1 MYAAGQYCGR
11 REGRLMSSF
20 LFTPMTRFYAEAL
33 QYMKNAGGKGAGE
46 ASGTDTA
53 AGGLATGQ
61 KRRTDGSAFSGS
73 FAGTVQ
79 ERLARKEQET
89 PGAAFVSDGKGQQ
102 MADSVPRA
110 GERNEQAV
118 KAMSMD
124 QYRMYIYQKISSLP
138 TSATQKWD
146 AVSVNISEEGFAAMK
161 ADPAYEKWVLDTL
174 RQDFA
179 FYNPWSAYA
188 GGSYRVHYFG
198 ATKEEYRGE
207 SFPMGFR
214 NGGKHTD
221 SSRKKK
227 QKSFWEKRA
236 ERHKMYMD
244 LATKAWYKRENE
256 REYQQKIA
264 LGRKEVSSAL
274 LRQQAM
280 ERATGEKMELGVNP
294 DVLSEA
300 ATELAQNYV
309 FFKIPSALT
318 NPKPK
323 PGK

>member
-1 MYAAGQYCGR
+1 
-11 REGRLMSSF
+11 MSGF

-33 QYMKNAGGKGAGE
+33 QYMKNAAADGAAGAGN
-46 ASGTDTA
+46 A
-53 AGGLATGQ
+53 AGTAGT
-61 KRRTDGSAFSGS
+61 GS

-79 ERLARKEQET
+79 EKLAQT
-89 PGAAFVSDGKGQQ
+89 
-102 MADSVPRA
+102 ADIVPRA
-110 GERNEQAV
+110 GERGEQAV
-118 KAMSMD
+118 RAMSMD
-124 QYRMYIYQKISSLP
+124 QYKMYIYQKISALP

-198 ATKEEYRGE
+198 ATKQEYRGE
-207 SFPMGFR
+207 SFQMGFR

-221 SSRKKK
+221 SAKKK

-256 REYQQKIA
+256 REYQEKID
-264 LGRKEVSSAL
+264 LGRKEVSSAI
-274 LRQQAM
+274 LRQQAI
-280 ERATGEKMELGVNP
+280 ERATGEKVELGVNT

-300 ATELAQNYV
+300 ATELAKNYV

>member
-1 MYAAGQYCGR
+1 
-11 REGRLMSSF
+11 MSGF

-33 QYMKNAGGKGAGE
+33 TYMKHAAKGAGNTDGV
-46 ASGTDTA
+46 SGSPGEGQKTQ
-53 AGGLATGQ
+53 TGQ
-61 KRRTDGSAFSGS
+61 GAVTGS

-79 ERLARKEQET
+79 DQLAKKEKGE
-89 PGAAFVSDGKGQQ
+89 GDAATVAYGQKMQAADAVSQ
-102 MADSVPRA
+102 A
-110 GERNEQAV
+110 GHRNEQAV
-118 KAMSMD
+118 QAMSME
-124 QYRMYIYQKISSLP
+124 QYKMYIYQKISALP

-207 SFPMGFR
+207 SFQMGFR
-214 NGGKHTD
+214 NCGKHTD
-221 SSRKKK
+221 SAKKKK

-244 LATKAWYKRENE
+244 LATKAWYKQENE

-264 LGRKEVSSAL
+264 IGRKEVSSAI
-274 LRQQAM
+274 LRQQVI
-280 ERATGEKMELGVNP
+280 ERATGEKVDLGVNP
-294 DVLSEA
+294 DVLTEA
-300 ATELAQNYV
+300 STELAGSYV

-318 NPKPK
+318 NSKPK
-323 PGK
+323 AGK

>member
-1 MYAAGQYCGR
+1 
-11 REGRLMSSF
+11 MSGF

-33 QYMKNAGGKGAGE
+33 QYMKNAGSQAADKAD
-46 ASGTDTA
+46 GTGSAA
-53 AGGLATGQ
+53 AGSAGNAAGTGG
-61 KRRTDGSAFSGS
+61 TGS

-79 ERLARKEQET
+79 EKLAQ
-89 PGAAFVSDGKGQQ
+89 AAGGTSRV
-102 MADSVPRA
+102 

-118 KAMSMD
+118 QAMSMD
-124 QYRMYIYQKISSLP
+124 QYKMYIYQKISGLP

-188 GGSYRVHYFG
+188 GGTYRVHYFG

-207 SFPMGFR
+207 SFQMGFR

-221 SSRKKK
+221 STKKKK

-236 ERHKMYMD
+236 ERHKLYMD
-244 LATKAWYKRENE
+244 LATKAWYKRENQ
-256 REYQQKIA
+256 REYQEKID
-264 LGRKEVSSAL
+264 LGRKEVSSAR
-274 LRQQAM
+274 LRQQAL
-280 ERATGEKMELGVNP
+280 ERATGERVALGVNT
-294 DVLSEA
+294 DVLAEA
-300 ATELAQNYV
+300 ATELSQNYV
-309 FFKIPSALT
+309 FFKIPSVLT

-323 PGK
+323 TGK

>member
-1 MYAAGQYCGR
+1 
-11 REGRLMSSF
+11 MSGF

-33 QYMKNAGGKGAGE
+33 QYMKNAAADGAAGAGN
-46 ASGTDTA
+46 A
-53 AGGLATGQ
+53 AGTAGT
-61 KRRTDGSAFSGS
+61 GS

-79 ERLARKEQET
+79 EKLAQT
-89 PGAAFVSDGKGQQ
+89 
-102 MADSVPRA
+102 ADIVPRA
-110 GERNEQAV
+110 GERGEQAV
-118 KAMSMD
+118 RAMSMD
-124 QYRMYIYQKISSLP
+124 QYKMYIYQKISALP

-198 ATKEEYRGE
+198 ATKQEYRGE
-207 SFPMGFR
+207 SFQMGFR

-221 SSRKKK
+221 SAKKK

-256 REYQQKIA
+256 REYQEKID
-264 LGRKEVSSAL
+264 LGRKEVSSAI
-274 LRQQAM
+274 LRQQAI
-280 ERATGEKMELGVNP
+280 ERATGEKVELGVNT

-318 NPKPK
+318 NPKLK

>member
-1 MYAAGQYCGR
+1 
-11 REGRLMSSF
+11 MSEF

-33 QYMKNAGGKGAGE
+33 AYMKHAGGKTAGS
-46 ASGTDTA
+46 AADRPADAADTN
-53 AGGLATGQ
+53 GATGEM
-61 KRRTDGSAFSGS
+61 GAAGS
-73 FAGTVQ
+73 FAGTVLDQ
-79 ERLARKEQET
+79 LARKEQEA
-89 PGAAFVSDGKGQQ
+89 GKSFGSYAAGSIPQ
-102 MADSVPRA
+102 A
-110 GERNEQAV
+110 GYRDEQAV
-118 KAMSMD
+118 QAMSLD
-124 QYRMYIYQKISSLP
+124 QYKMYIYQKISALP

-146 AVSVNISEEGFAAMK
+146 AVSVQISEEGFAAMK

-179 FYNPWSAYA
+179 FHNPWSAYA
-188 GGSYRVHYFG
+188 GGSYRVHFFG

-207 SFPMGFR
+207 SFQMGFR

-221 SSRKKK
+221 SAKKKK

-244 LATKAWYKRENE
+244 LATKAHYKQENE

-264 LGRKEVSSAL
+264 FGRKEVSSAL
-274 LRQQAM
+274 LRQQAI
-280 ERATGEKMELGVNP
+280 ERSTGEKVELGVNP

-323 PGK
+323 AGK

>member
-1 MYAAGQYCGR
+1 
-11 REGRLMSSF
+11 MSGF

-33 QYMKNAGGKGAGE
+33 QYMKNAAADGAAGAGN
-46 ASGTDTA
+46 A
-53 AGGLATGQ
+53 AGTAGT
-61 KRRTDGSAFSGS
+61 GS

-79 ERLARKEQET
+79 EKLAQT
-89 PGAAFVSDGKGQQ
+89 
-102 MADSVPRA
+102 ADIVPRA
-110 GERNEQAV
+110 GERGEQAV
-118 KAMSMD
+118 RAMSMD
-124 QYRMYIYQKISSLP
+124 QYKMYIYQKISALP

-198 ATKEEYRGE
+198 ATKQEYRGE
-207 SFPMGFR
+207 SFQMGFR

-221 SSRKKK
+221 SAKKK

-256 REYQQKIA
+256 REYQEKID
-264 LGRKEVSSAL
+264 LGRKEVSSAI
-274 LRQQAM
+274 LRQQAI
-280 ERATGEKMELGVNP
+280 ERATGEKVELGVNT

>member
-1 MYAAGQYCGR
+1 
-11 REGRLMSSF
+11 MSGF

-33 QYMKNAGGKGAGE
+33 EYMKHAAKGAGNTDG
-46 ASGTDTA
+46 ASGSL
-53 AGGLATGQ
+53 GGGQKTPTGQ
-61 KRRTDGSAFSGS
+61 DPVTGS

-79 ERLARKEQET
+79 DQLAKKEQGE
-89 PGAAFVSDGKGQQ
+89 GAFATDAYGQKMQAAGGVS
-102 MADSVPRA
+102 RA
-110 GERNEQAV
+110 GYRNEQAV
-118 KAMSMD
+118 QAMSME
-124 QYRMYIYQKISSLP
+124 QYKMYIYQQISALP

-207 SFPMGFR
+207 SFQMGFR

-221 SSRKKK
+221 SAKKKK

-244 LATKAWYKRENE
+244 LATKAYYKRENE

-264 LGRKEVSSAL
+264 FGRKEVSSAI
-274 LRQQAM
+274 LRQQAI

-309 FFKIPSALT
+309 FFKIPSALM

>member
-1 MYAAGQYCGR
+1 MGG
-11 REGRLMSSF
+11 F

-33 QYMKNAGGKGAGE
+33 QYMKNAGGRTTGKVPGVWADQTGLPGNGQAGAGNVINT
-46 ASGTDTA
+46 AGTDMA
-53 AGGLATGQ
+53 
-61 KRRTDGSAFSGS
+61 GS

-79 ERLARKEQET
+79 EQLAKKEQ
-89 PGAAFVSDGKGQQ
+89 GAAGALRDSYGQETDGVIGMMSGKGQ
-102 MADSVPRA
+102 A
-110 GERNEQAV
+110 GGRDEQAV
-118 KAMSMD
+118 QAMSME
-124 QYRMYIYQKISSLP
+124 QYKFYIYQKISNLP
-138 TSATQKWD
+138 TSPTQKWD

-161 ADPAYEKWVLDTL
+161 SDPAYEKWVLDTL

-179 FYNPWSAYA
+179 FNNPWSAYA

-198 ATKEEYRGE
+198 ATREEYRGE
-207 SFPMGFR
+207 SFQMGFR

-221 SSRKKK
+221 SSKKKK

-236 ERHKMYMD
+236 ERHKLYMD

-256 REYQQKIA
+256 REYQEKID

-274 LRQQAM
+274 LRQQAI
-280 ERATGEKMELGVNP
+280 ERATGEKIELGVNP

-300 ATELAQNYV
+300 ATELAQNYM
-309 FFKIPSALT
+309 FFKIPSALL

-323 PGK
+323 TGKGNP

>member
-1 MYAAGQYCGR
+1 
-11 REGRLMSSF
+11 MSGF

-33 QYMKNAGGKGAGE
+33 EYMKNAAGRTAGKADGG
-46 ASGTDTA
+46 A
-53 AGGLATGQ
+53 AGGMRDTA
-61 KRRTDGSAFSGS
+61 DAADAAGS
-73 FAGTVQ
+73 FAEAVQ
-79 ERLARKEQET
+79 EKVAQKEQ
-89 PGAAFVSDGKGQQ
+89 GAFLDSARQAADGVSC
-102 MADSVPRA
+102 A
-110 GERNEQAV
+110 GDRSEQAV

-124 QYRMYIYQKISSLP
+124 QYKMYIYRKISALP

-207 SFPMGFR
+207 SFQMGFR

-221 SSRKKK
+221 SSRKKR
-227 QKSFWEKRA
+227 QKGFWEKRA

-244 LATKAWYKRENE
+244 LATKAWYKQENE

-264 LGRKEVSSAL
+264 FGRKAVSSAV
-274 LRQQAM
+274 LRQRAI
-280 ERATGEKMELGVNP
+280 ERATGEKVELGVNQ

-300 ATELAQNYV
+300 STELAQNYV

-323 PGK
+323 TGK

>member
-1 MYAAGQYCGR
+1 
-11 REGRLMSSF
+11 MSGF

-33 QYMKNAGGKGAGE
+33 QYMKNAGGKATGKVPSVWVDQTGAGNGVN
-46 ASGTDTA
+46 AAGTDMT
-53 AGGLATGQ
+53 
-61 KRRTDGSAFSGS
+61 GS

-79 ERLARKEQET
+79 EQLARKEQAAD
-89 PGAAFVSDGKGQQ
+89 GALRDSYGQQ
-102 MADSVPRA
+102 A
-110 GERNEQAV
+110 GGVCGAGGRDEQAV
-118 KAMSMD
+118 QAMSME
-124 QYRMYIYQKISSLP
+124 QYKFYIYQKISNLP
-138 TSATQKWD
+138 TSPTQKWD

-179 FYNPWSAYA
+179 FNNPWSTYA

-198 ATKEEYRGE
+198 ATREEYRGE
-207 SFPMGFR
+207 SFQMGFR

-236 ERHKMYMD
+236 ERHKLYMD

-256 REYQQKIA
+256 REYQEKID

-280 ERATGEKMELGVNP
+280 ERATGEKIELGVNP
-294 DVLSEA
+294 DVLSQA
-300 ATELAQNYV
+300 ATELAQNYM
-309 FFKIPSALT
+309 FFKIPSALM

-323 PGK
+323 TGK

>member
-1 MYAAGQYCGR
+1 
-11 REGRLMSSF
+11 MSGF

-33 QYMKNAGGKGAGE
+33 AYMKHAGGKTAGS
-46 ASGTDTA
+46 AADRPADA
-53 AGGLATGQ
+53 AGTNGAADTNGM
-61 KRRTDGSAFSGS
+61 SGS
-73 FAGTVQ
+73 FAGTVLDQ
-79 ERLARKEQET
+79 LARKEQEA
-89 PGAAFVSDGKGQQ
+89 GNFSGSYAAGSIPQ
-102 MADSVPRA
+102 A
-110 GERNEQAV
+110 GYRDEQAV
-118 KAMSMD
+118 QAMSMD
-124 QYRMYIYQKISSLP
+124 QYKMYIYQKISALP

-146 AVSVNISEEGFAAMK
+146 AVSVQISEEGFAAMK

-179 FYNPWSAYA
+179 FTNPWSAYA
-188 GGSYRVHYFG
+188 GGSYRVHFFG
-198 ATKEEYRGE
+198 ATREEYRGE
-207 SFPMGFR
+207 SFQMGFR

-221 SSRKKK
+221 SAKKKK

-244 LATKAWYKRENE
+244 LATKAYYKRENE

-264 LGRKEVSSAL
+264 LGRKDVSSAL
-274 LRQQAM
+274 LRQQAI
-280 ERATGEKMELGVNP
+280 ERATGEKVELGVNP

-318 NPKPK
+318 NPRPK
-323 PGK
+323 AGK

>member
-1 MYAAGQYCGR
+1 
-11 REGRLMSSF
+11 MSGF

-33 QYMKNAGGKGAGE
+33 QYMKNAAADGAAGAGN
-46 ASGTDTA
+46 A
-53 AGGLATGQ
+53 AGTAGT
-61 KRRTDGSAFSGS
+61 GS

-79 ERLARKEQET
+79 EKLAQT
-89 PGAAFVSDGKGQQ
+89 
-102 MADSVPRA
+102 ADIVPRA
-110 GERNEQAV
+110 GERGEQAV
-118 KAMSMD
+118 RAMSMD
-124 QYRMYIYQKISSLP
+124 QYKMYIYQKISALP

-188 GGSYRVHYFG
+188 GGSYRVYYFG
-198 ATKEEYRGE
+198 ATKQEYRGE
-207 SFPMGFR
+207 SFQMGFR

-221 SSRKKK
+221 SAKKK

-256 REYQQKIA
+256 REYQEKID
-264 LGRKEVSSAL
+264 LGRKEVSSAI
-274 LRQQAM
+274 LRQQAI
-280 ERATGEKMELGVNP
+280 ERATGEKVELGVNT

>member
-1 MYAAGQYCGR
+1 MRQGNPADKERAVSMNG
-11 REGRLMSSF
+11 F

-33 QYMKNAGGKGAGE
+33 QYMKNAGGKTAGK
-46 ASGTDTA
+46 ADGGA
-53 AGGLATGQ
+53 AGGMGDTVDEAG
-61 KRRTDGSAFSGS
+61 AAGS

-79 ERLARKEQET
+79 EKIAQKEQGVLPGPLRQQDPFPDSAGQT
-89 PGAAFVSDGKGQQ
+89 AGAASL
-102 MADSVPRA
+102 A
-110 GERNEQAV
+110 GERSEQAV

-124 QYRMYIYQKISSLP
+124 QYKMYIYQKISALP

-188 GGSYRVHYFG
+188 GGTYRVHYFG

-207 SFPMGFR
+207 SFQMGFR

-221 SSRKKK
+221 SSKKKK

-264 LGRKEVSSAL
+264 FGRKDVSSAL
-274 LRQQAM
+274 LRQQAL
-280 ERATGEKMELGVNP
+280 ERATGEKVELGVNP

-323 PGK
+323 PVK

>member
-1 MYAAGQYCGR
+1 
-11 REGRLMSSF
+11 
-20 LFTPMTRFYAEAL
+20 
-33 QYMKNAGGKGAGE
+33 MKHAGGKAADAEGTNGA
-46 ASGTDTA
+46 ADTNGT
-53 AGGLATGQ
+53 
-61 KRRTDGSAFSGS
+61 SGS
-73 FAGTVQ
+73 FAGTVLDQ
-79 ERLARKEQET
+79 LARKEQEA
-89 PGAAFVSDGKGQQ
+89 GKSFGSYAAGSI
-102 MADSVPRA
+102 PPA
-110 GERNEQAV
+110 GYRDEQAV
-118 KAMSMD
+118 QAMSMD
-124 QYRMYIYQKISSLP
+124 QYKMYIYQKISALP

-146 AVSVNISEEGFAAMK
+146 AVSVQISEEGFAAMK

-179 FYNPWSAYA
+179 FYNPWSAYT
-188 GGSYRVHYFG
+188 GGSYRVHFFG
-198 ATKEEYRGE
+198 ATREEYRGE
-207 SFPMGFR
+207 SFQMGFR

-221 SSRKKK
+221 SAKKKK

-244 LATKAWYKRENE
+244 LATKAYYKRENE

-274 LRQQAM
+274 LRQQAI
-280 ERATGEKMELGVNP
+280 ERATGEKVALGVNP

-323 PGK
+323 AGK

>member
-1 MYAAGQYCGR
+1 
-11 REGRLMSSF
+11 MSGF

-33 QYMKNAGGKGAGE
+33 AYMKHAGGKAADAEGTNGA
-46 ASGTDTA
+46 ADTNGT
-53 AGGLATGQ
+53 
-61 KRRTDGSAFSGS
+61 SGS
-73 FAGTVQ
+73 FAGTVLDQ
-79 ERLARKEQET
+79 LARKEQEA
-89 PGAAFVSDGKGQQ
+89 GKSFGSYAAGSI
-102 MADSVPRA
+102 PPA
-110 GERNEQAV
+110 GYRDEQAV
-118 KAMSMD
+118 QAMSMD
-124 QYRMYIYQKISSLP
+124 QYKMYIYQKISGLP
-138 TSATQKWD
+138 TSATKKWD
-146 AVSVNISEEGFAAMK
+146 AVSVQISEEGFAAMK

-179 FYNPWSAYA
+179 FYNPWSAYT
-188 GGSYRVHYFG
+188 GGSYRVHFFG
-198 ATKEEYRGE
+198 ATREEYRGE
-207 SFPMGFR
+207 SFQMGFR

-221 SSRKKK
+221 SAKKKK

-244 LATKAWYKRENE
+244 LATKAYYKRENE

-274 LRQQAM
+274 LRQQAI
-280 ERATGEKMELGVNP
+280 ERATGEKVALGVNP

-323 PGK
+323 AGK

>member
-1 MYAAGQYCGR
+1 
-11 REGRLMSSF
+11 MSGF

-33 QYMKNAGGKGAGE
+33 EYMKHAAKGAGN
-46 ASGTDTA
+46 TD
-53 AGGLATGQ
+53 GATGSLGEGQ
-61 KRRTDGSAFSGS
+61 KMQTGQDPVTGS

-79 ERLARKEQET
+79 DQLAKKEQGE
-89 PGAAFVSDGKGQQ
+89 GAFATDAYGQKMQAAGGVS
-102 MADSVPRA
+102 RA
-110 GERNEQAV
+110 GYRNEQAV
-118 KAMSMD
+118 QAMSME
-124 QYRMYIYQKISSLP
+124 QYKMYIYQQISALP

-207 SFPMGFR
+207 SFQMGFR

-221 SSRKKK
+221 SAKKKK

-244 LATKAWYKRENE
+244 LATKAYYKRENE

-264 LGRKEVSSAL
+264 FGRKEVSSAI
-274 LRQQAM
+274 LRQQAI

-309 FFKIPSALT
+309 FFKIPSALM